1 MIVLEV
7 LPALESGGAQLSVL
21 ETVSAIATTGGTALV
36 ASAGGRMVPAVKEA
50 GARHF
55 SLPMD
60 AKNPLLIWRNADRLA
75 RLVRRENVDLVHAH
89 SRAPAWSA
97 LLAARRTGI
106 PFVTTWHGT
115 YEETFPLKRRYNA
128 VMASGERVIAVSR
141 FIAARI
147 TARHGIS
154 APRLVIVPPGIDP
167 ARFDPAAVPP
177 ARSQALAR
185 QWQLPE
191 GHPVI
196 MLPGRLAGW
205 KGHGVL
211 LAALARMQTKTALC
225 VFVGPLEGRAQ
236 YVAELMRSASR
247 FGIAGRVHF
256 VGACND
262 MPAALALADIVVNAS
277 TAPEAFGR
285 VVIEAQAMQRL
296 VIATDHGAASE
307 TVLEGTTG
315 WRVPPAEPTALAA
328 ALERILAMPDAE
340 RTAIGREARA
350 SVIHAYSLA
359 SMQAATLAVY
369 RDLLADRATPA
380 VR

>member
-7 LPALESGGAQLSVL
+7 LPALESGGAQLGVL
-21 ETVSAIATTGGTALV
+21 ETAAAISAAGGSALV
-36 ASAGGRMVPAVKEA
+36 ASAGGGMVPAVTAA
-50 GARHF
+50 GATHF
-55 SLPMD
+55 SLPLD
-60 AKNPLLIWRNADRLA
+60 TKNPLAIWRNAGRLA
-75 RLVRRENVDLVHAH
+75 GLVRRENVDLVHAH

-97 LLAARRTGI
+97 LFSARRTGI

-115 YEETFPLKRRYNA
+115 YEETFPFKRRYNA
-128 VMASGERVIAVSR
+128 VMARGDRVIAVSR

-154 APRLVIVPPGIDP
+154 APCLVIVPPGIDP
-167 ARFDPAAVPP
+167 ARFDPAAVLP

-185 QWQLPE
+185 QWRLSE
-191 GHPVI
+191 DHPII

-211 LAALARMQTKTALC
+211 LAALARMQTKAALC
-225 VFVGPLEGRAQ
+225 VFVGPLEDRAR

-247 FGIAGRVHF
+247 LGIATRVRF

-285 VVIEAQAMQRL
+285 VVIEAQAMQRA
-296 VIATDHGAASE
+296 VIATDHGAAPE
-307 TVLEGTTG
+307 TVIEGTTG
-315 WRVPPAEPTALAA
+315 WRVPPADPTALAA
-328 ALERILAMPDAE
+328 ALDRILAMPEAQ
-340 RTAIGREARA
+340 RAAIGREARA
-350 SVIHAYSLA
+350 AVIRGYSLA
-359 SMQAATLAVY
+359 AMQAATLAIY
-369 RDLLADRATPA
+369 RDVLAARTTPA
-380 VR
+380 TR